1 MPMWGAGLT
10 LKLARDINRLIIDRK
25 GRSPVAALS
34 SFISVRKPSSV
45 EKSRACWSGK
55 NRVKNSFASSARSRR
70 IPACVTNG
78 PGSSASLRAWAMHRL
93 AATMHSSTSSCDV
106 FFCTSSMRSICLFS
120 LSNQRCSGRCSMT
133 SSRDSLQVRRAL

>member
-45 EKSRACWSGK
+45 EKSSAC
-55 NRVKNSFASSARSRR
+55 
-70 IPACVTNG
+70 
-78 PGSSASLRAWAMHRL
+78 
-93 AATMHSSTSSCDV
+93 
-106 FFCTSSMRSICLFS
+106 
-120 LSNQRCSGRCSMT
+120 
-133 SSRDSLQVRRAL
+133 